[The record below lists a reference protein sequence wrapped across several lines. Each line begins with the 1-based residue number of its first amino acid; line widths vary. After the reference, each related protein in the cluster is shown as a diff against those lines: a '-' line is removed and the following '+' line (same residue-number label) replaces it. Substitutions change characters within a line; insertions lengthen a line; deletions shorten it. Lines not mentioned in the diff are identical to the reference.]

1 MTVRSHKGPA
11 PQRKVVEEKI
21 TSAQR
26 DRHDLKLKI
35 RELEGRT
42 MVGWRELCAEVPEIE
57 ELRSNLVELVFR
69 AQAFPGVQLAYADEI
84 EEDEEKQKPGKI
96 LPVRRTGHA
105 DPISGDGLSTT
116 HGRATLADRKHL
128 DWIRKQITNVAEN
141 VLRSMEAPA
150 SKRAEKPRCWTRGC
164 IVYSQRFPFGA
175 TKCSECQQPFSKS
188 GPEPLVASNH

>member
-1 MTVRSHKGPA
+1 MTVRSHKGLA

-26 DRHDLKLKI
+26 DKFALKLRIK
-35 RELEGRT
+35 ELEGQT
-42 MVGWRELCAEVPEIE
+42 MVGWNELISEVPEIE

-69 AQAFPGVQLAYADEI
+69 AQAFPGVQLAY
-84 EEDEEKQKPGKI
+84 EDEDSKQKPGAV

-116 HGRATLADRKHL
+116 HGRATRADRKHL
-128 DWIRKQITNVAEN
+128 EWVRKQVASIAEN
-141 VLRSMEAPA
+141 VLRSMEAPPE
-150 SKRAEKPRCWTRGC
+150 KRADKPRCWTRGC
-164 IVYSQRFPFGA
+164 IVYSQRFPYGA